1 MPVLQSGAKM
11 NCKHVQELL
20 PLFTGRDLD
29 EKRATLVA
37 AHMQSCAAC
46 VTSAHEYRESQQLL
60 QQFAAPQF
68 SEGVYSGIRQRVLR
82 EISEQP
88 VAPTL
93 GEAIAGLFR
102 PRARWAVAT
111 ALLLVVSG
119 LAFYLI
125 AIRTNGPEHVSKQ
138 NEQKNTSAPGG
149 KATVSPSPEN
159 RQSNDSPSL
168 AGDPDAGDGVPGE
181 GTGPRYQAQRR
192 KSSTAAGPGPHTPDI
207 RVITPDIR
215 VIAAQTSPQSKP
227 SVAPN
232 TAADPASEKTL
243 RVDIQTSDQNI
254 RIIWFT
260 HQPAKQGSPGKSSK
274 RIQEVSS
281 HA

>member
-1 MPVLQSGAKM
+1 M

-29 EKRATLVA
+29 QNRATLVT

-46 VTSAHEYRESQQLL
+46 AASAREYRESQQLL
-60 QQFAAPQF
+60 QQFATPQF
-68 SEGVYSGIRQRVLR
+68 SEAVYSGIRQRVLR

-93 GEAIAGLFR
+93 GESIAGWFR
-102 PRARWAVAT
+102 PRARWAIAT
-111 ALLLVVSG
+111 VLLLAVSG

-125 AIRTNGPEHVSKQ
+125 ATRTNGPQQISKGNDQ
-138 NEQKNTSAPGG
+138 RETSSTGSKP
-149 KATVSPSPEN
+149 TVSPSPSN
-159 RQSNDSPSL
+159 RQSHGPTSP
-168 AGDPDAGDGVPGE
+168 AANPDAGGGRTGAGPLDG
-181 GTGPRYQAQRR
+181 RYQFQRR
-192 KSSTAAGPGPHTPDI
+192 KSSRAAAGPGPHTPDV

-227 SVAPN
+227 PVAPN